1 MGIMSVGRSGETSNN
16 SVMTVSTMFSD
27 KTKEVMRMAVCLSI
41 SISISIS
48 IGSSSKEVLLELND
62 LLKERIKEGLLGF

>member
-16 SVMTVSTMFSD
+16 SVMTVSTMYSD
-27 KTKEVMRMAVCLSI
+27 KTKEVMRMAVCL
-41 SISISIS
+41 SISIS

>member
-1 MGIMSVGRSGETSNN
+1 MGIMSVGRSGGTSNN

-41 SISISIS
+41 SISI
-48 IGSSSKEVLLELND
+48 GSSSKEVLLELND